1 MTTTTTARER
11 LALYEAEIPEA
22 QAAFDKAVAAL
33 LSVGSDVSH
42 NLQLLGEEITEEV
55 LVVALDN
62 IEHLAHL
69 ADLARNAKERLADAV
84 FVEAAAR
91 QELED
96 LRRYEEDLRR
106 YEAKHRLPAWDRAT
120 WNSVPAQATR

>member
-1 MTTTTTARER
+1 M
-11 LALYEAEIPEA
+11 YEAEIPMA

-42 NLQLLGEEITEEV
+42 NLQILGEEITEEV
-55 LVVALDN
+55 LMTALDN

-69 ADLARNAKERLADAV
+69 ADRARNAKERLADAV
-84 FVEAAAR
+84 FVEAATR

-96 LRRYEEDLRR
+96 RRR
-106 YEAKHRLPAWDRAT
+106 YEARFAR
-120 WNSVPAQATR
+120 